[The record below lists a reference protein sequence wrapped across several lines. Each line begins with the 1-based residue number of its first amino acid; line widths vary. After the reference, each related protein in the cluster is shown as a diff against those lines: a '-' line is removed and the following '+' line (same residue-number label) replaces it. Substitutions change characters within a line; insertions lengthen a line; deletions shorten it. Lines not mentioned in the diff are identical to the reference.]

1 MHDRSM
7 WHGRGLTVK
16 RGTYITI
23 SDQTVQRV
31 GSVISDLTLWRAD
44 STISNWAL
52 AVPVKK

>member
-7 WHGRGLTVK
+7 WYGRGLTVK

-44 STISNWAL
+44 SPLRANRAMGG
-52 AVPVKK
+52 